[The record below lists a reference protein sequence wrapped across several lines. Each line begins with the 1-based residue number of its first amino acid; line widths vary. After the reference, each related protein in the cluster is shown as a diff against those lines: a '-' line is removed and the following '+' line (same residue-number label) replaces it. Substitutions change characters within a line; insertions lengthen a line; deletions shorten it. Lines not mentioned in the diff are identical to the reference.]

1 MTKTYSAGLAS
12 LVGHLAVGVSLAA
25 LISPSLALAQTTD
38 APDDN
43 SDASMEALPSQ
54 SEIVVTGSRVSN
66 GAPVGATAIVLGRDE
81 ITDSGAVTI
90 DRVIKE
96 LPQNFD
102 LGVSENSRGQAG
114 GSGNIV
120 YGNTVNLRGIDPYA
134 TLVLIDGHRVV
145 NNSRSTDPSVLP
157 TLGVERVEVVA
168 NGASAIYGSD
178 AVAGVVNLIP
188 RRNLDGVEAFA
199 RYGAAEDGA
208 FNEWS
213 AGAALGKVFDRGQIM
228 VAYEHVYRSNLSG
241 DDRDFFTSDQ
251 RPFGGNDYR
260 ITGCAPGNLTYDGNT
275 YALPDRYTQAN
286 AGDITAGTVNLC
298 DSNPGQDLF
307 PQQQYNSVNATGSY
321 EITDWLKFSVDGF
334 YSKRKFRRLGP
345 VINTRLTV
353 PDTNAFFVTPPD
365 FTGGSYTIDY
375 SFIDDVPT
383 TQTTGFAESWQV
395 APALRV
401 QLPFDWELNTL
412 VSYGETSD
420 FSGGYD
426 GLNRGALA
434 AALASSDPET
444 ALDPYGLGRTSQA
457 VLDELFNQI
466 FLAPTKGQLTFYEAS
481 ANGPLFAL
489 PGGDIMLAAGYERQ
503 EFEAQLGLARG
514 NPDTPITFREFDRS
528 VDSVYGEVLIPIF
541 GSGNAIPGFRE
552 LKFTAA
558 VRYDSYSD
566 AGSTT
571 NPQFGVN
578 WRPVDMLTLRGSYGT
593 SFRAPTI
600 PEIYGNSSALFGQSY
615 QNPEGGPPL
624 LGFAQSGAN
633 TDLGPETATTWSVGA
648 DLDPL
653 DNLRL
658 SVTYFDVAYDNQVS
672 ANLSNLA
679 ILASEDQ
686 YAGTGVILRG
696 QDARDRVQALLDQ
709 GYAVLNQPI
718 PGNDVN
724 NVELFVDG
732 RSLNLGKSVTR
743 GIDFNVRYFLDFS
756 AVDRLTLTASGTYL
770 TDYKVAVAPA
780 GDLLDQRNLIFQ
792 PLKFKARLAANWD
805 HGPMSVRAAATH
817 VGGYTNNAITP
828 SEKVDS
834 FTPVDL
840 SVTWRIGESFPA
852 GTMEGLELIGEVR
865 NLFDADPPY
874 VNIAP
879 SGNGSGGYDAS
890 AANPIG
896 RQFAIG
902 ARISF

>member
-1 MTKTYSAGLAS
+1 MTKANSGLANCI
-12 LVGHLAVGVSLAA
+12 GRLAVGVSLAA
-25 LISPSLALAQTTD
+25 LAFPYAAQAQTTD
-38 APDDN
+38 DAAAT
-43 SDASMEALPSQ
+43 SDGPVQALPS

-66 GAPVGATAIVLGRDE
+66 GAPVGATAIVIGRDD

-120 YGNTVNLRGIDPYA
+120 YGNTVNLRGIGPYA

-145 NNSRSTDPSVLP
+145 NNGRSTDPSVLP

-178 AVAGVVNLIP
+178 AVAGVVNLLP

-199 RYGAAEDGA
+199 RYGASEDGA
-208 FNEWS
+208 FDEWS
-213 AGAALGKVFDRGQIM
+213 AGAALGKVFDRGQVM

-260 ITGCAPGNLTYDGNT
+260 ITGCAPGNLSYGGNT
-275 YALPDRYTQAN
+275 YALPDRYTQGN
-286 AGDITAGTVNLC
+286 AADITAGTVNLC

-321 EITDWLKFSVDGF
+321 ELADWLEFSVDGF
-334 YSKRKFRRLGP
+334 YSKRKFRRIGS

-353 PDTNAFFVTPPD
+353 PSSNAFFVTPPG
-365 FTGGSYTIDY
+365 FTGESYTIDY
-375 SFIDDVPT
+375 SFINDVPP

-395 APALRV
+395 APKLRV

-426 GLNRGALA
+426 GLNRGALT

-444 ALDPYGLGRTSQA
+444 ALDPYGLGRTSQS
-457 VLDELFNQI
+457 VLDGLFDQI
-466 FLAPTKGQLTFYEAS
+466 FLAPTKGELTFYEAS

-489 PGGDIMLAAGYERQ
+489 PAGDIMLAAGYERQ
-503 EFEAQLGLARG
+503 ELDARLGLARG
-514 NPDTPITFREFDRS
+514 NPDTPITFREFDRK
-528 VDSVYGEVLIPIF
+528 VDSFYGEMLIPIF
-541 GSGNAIPGFRE
+541 GPANAIPGFQQ
-552 LKFTAA
+552 LKITAA
-558 VRYDSYSD
+558 VRHDSYSD
-566 AGSTT
+566 AGKTT
-571 NPQFGVN
+571 NPQFGID
-578 WRPVDMLTLRGSYGT
+578 WRPVDRLTLRGSYGT

-615 QNPEGGPPL
+615 QNPDGGPPL

-696 QDARDRVQALLDQ
+696 QDARDRVQALIDQ

-718 PGNDVN
+718 PGGDIG
-724 NVELFVDG
+724 NVELFIDG
-732 RSLNLGKSVTR
+732 RSLNLGKSITR
-743 GIDFNVRYFLDFS
+743 GIDFNMRYLMDLG
-756 AVDRLTLTASGTYL
+756 VDDRLTLSASGTYL
-770 TDYKVAVAPA
+770 TEYKVAVAPA
-780 GDLLDQRNLIFQ
+780 ADLLDQRNLIFQ
-792 PLKFKARLAANWD
+792 PLKFKARVAANWD
-805 HGPMSVRAAATH
+805 HGPMSVRVAATH
-817 VGGYTNNAITP
+817 VGGYRNNAITP
-828 SEKVDS
+828 SEKVGS

-840 SVTWRIGESFPA
+840 AVTWRVGDSFPA
-852 GTMEGLELIGEVR
+852 GPMEGLELIGEVR
-865 NLFDADPPY
+865 NLFDQDPPY

-879 SGNGSGGYDAS
+879 GPNGSGGYDAS

>member
-1 MTKTYSAGLAS
+1 MTKRNSAGLAN
-12 LVGHLAVGVSLAA
+12 LIGYLAIGVSLAA
-25 LISPSLALAQTTD
+25 LLAPMQATAQSSNEAETD
-38 APDDN
+38 DPVQ
-43 SDASMEALPSQ
+43 ALPSP

-120 YGNTVNLRGIDPYA
+120 YGNTVNLRGIGPYA

-188 RRNLDGVEAFA
+188 RRSLDGVEAFT

-208 FNEWS
+208 FDEWS

-260 ITGCAPGNLTYDGNT
+260 ITGCAPGNLSYGGNT

-286 AGDITAGTVNLC
+286 AGDITAGTLNLC

-307 PQQQYNSVNATGSY
+307 PQQQYDSVNGTGSY
-321 EITDWLKFSVDGF
+321 ELADWLEFRVDGF
-334 YSKRKFRRLGP
+334 YSKRKFRRKGP
-345 VINTRLTV
+345 VLNTRLTV
-353 PDTNAFFVTPPD
+353 PTTNAFFVTPPG
-365 FTGGSYTIDY
+365 FTGDSYTIDY
-375 SFIDDVPT
+375 SFINDVPT
-383 TQTTGFAESWQV
+383 TQTTGYAESWQV
-395 APALRV
+395 SPGLRV

-420 FSGGYD
+420 FSGSYD

-434 AALASSDPET
+434 AALASSDPDT
-444 ALDPYGLGRTSQA
+444 ALDPYGLGRTSQS
-457 VLDELFNQI
+457 VLDGLFNQI
-466 FLAPTKGQLTFYEAS
+466 FLAPTQGELTFYEAS

-489 PGGDIMLAAGYERQ
+489 PGGDVMLAAGYERQ
-503 EFEAQLGLARG
+503 EFTARLGLARG
-514 NPDTPITFREFDRS
+514 NPDTPITFREFDRK
-528 VDSVYGEVLIPIF
+528 VDSVYGEMLIPIF
-541 GSGNAIPGFRE
+541 GSANAIPGFRE
-552 LKFTAA
+552 LKVTAA

-571 NPQFGVN
+571 NPQFGID

-615 QNPEGGPPL
+615 QNPDGGPPL

-633 TDLGPETATTWSVGA
+633 PDLGPETATTWSVGA

-718 PGNDVN
+718 PGGDIA

-732 RSLNLGKSVTR
+732 RSLNLGKSITR
-743 GIDFNVRYFLDFS
+743 GIDFNMRYVLELGME
-756 AVDRLTLTASGTYL
+756 DRVALTASGTYL

-780 GDLLDQRNLIFQ
+780 ADLLDQRNLIFQ
-792 PLKFKARLAANWD
+792 PLKFKARVAANWD
-805 HGPMSVRAAATH
+805 HGPMSVRVAATH
-817 VGGYTNNAITP
+817 VGGYTNIAVTP

-840 SVTWRIGESFPA
+840 AVTWRVGDSFPA
-852 GTMEGLELIGEVR
+852 GPMEGLELIGEVR
-865 NLFDADPPY
+865 NLFDAEPPY

>member
-1 MTKTYSAGLAS
+1 MTKANSAGLAN
-12 LVGHLAVGVSLAA
+12 LIGHLAVGVSLAA
-25 LISPSLALAQTTD
+25 LMSPGQAMAQSAEQD
-38 APDDN
+38 
-43 SDASMEALPSQ
+43 SDTGAAVQALPSPT
-54 SEIVVTGSRVSN
+54 EIVVTGSRVSN
-66 GAPVGATAIVLGRDE
+66 GAPVGATAVVIGRDE

-120 YGNTVNLRGIDPYA
+120 YGNTVNLRGIGPYA

-145 NNSRSTDPSVLP
+145 NNGRSTDPSVLP

-199 RYGAAEDGA
+199 RYGTSEDGA
-208 FNEWS
+208 FDEWS
-213 AGAALGKVFDRGQIM
+213 AGAALGKVFDRGQVM

-251 RPFGGNDYR
+251 RAFGGNDYR

-286 AGDITAGTVNLC
+286 AGDITAGTLNLC

-321 EITDWLKFSVDGF
+321 ELTDWLEFTVDGF

-353 PDTNAFFVTPPD
+353 PSTNAFFVTPPG
-365 FTGGSYTIDY
+365 FTGDSYTIDY
-375 SFIDDVPT
+375 SFINDVPPT
-383 TQTTGFAESWQV
+383 RTTGFAESWQV
-395 APALRV
+395 SPALQV
-401 QLPFDWELNTL
+401 QLPYDWQLNTL

-426 GLNRGALA
+426 GLNRGALT

-444 ALDPYGLGRTSQA
+444 ALDPYGLGRTRQS
-457 VLDELFNQI
+457 VLDGLFDQI
-466 FLAPTKGQLTFYEAS
+466 FLAPTKGELTFYEAS

-503 EFEAQLGLARG
+503 EFTATLGLARG
-514 NPDTPITFREFDRS
+514 GPDTPFNFREFDRK
-528 VDSVYGEVLIPIF
+528 VDSVYGEMLIPIF
-541 GSGNAIPGFRE
+541 GAGNAVPGFRE
-552 LKFTAA
+552 LKVTAA

-571 NPQFGVN
+571 NPQFGID
-578 WRPVDMLTLRGSYGT
+578 WRPIDMLTLRGSYGT

-615 QNPEGGPPL
+615 QNPDGGAPL

-633 TDLGPETATTWSVGA
+633 LDLGPETATTWSVGA

-658 SVTYFDVAYDNQVS
+658 SITYFDVAYDNQVS

-696 QDARDRVQALLDQ
+696 QDARDRVQALIDQ

-718 PGNDVN
+718 PGGDIDNVN
-724 NVELFVDG
+724 LFIDG
-732 RSLNLGKSVTR
+732 RSLNLGKSITR
-743 GIDFNVRYFLDFS
+743 GIDFNMRYLLDLG
-756 AVDRLTLTASGTYL
+756 ANDRVTVTASGTYL

-817 VGGYTNNAITP
+817 VGGYTNIAVTP

-840 SVTWRIGESFPA
+840 SVTWRVGESFPA
-852 GTMEGLELIGEVR
+852 GPMEGLELIGEVR
-865 NLFDADPPY
+865 NVFDADPPY
-874 VNIAP
+874 VNVAP
-879 SGNGSGGYDAS
+879 SVNGSGGYDAS